1 MQLLLDTHTLLW
13 WLLGDTRLSRAA
25 RAAIADQRNAV
36 YVSAASSWE
45 IATKHRIG
53 RLPDA
58 APLLGN
64 ISEHIAGQG
73 FVAMDIS
80 VQHGEQAGALP
91 GAHRD
96 PFDRMLAAQAQAARL
111 TVVSN
116 DRVFDAYGVARLW

>member
-1 MQLLLDTHTLLW
+1 MQLLLDSHTLLW
-13 WLLGDTRLSRAA
+13 WLLGDTRLSRVA